1 VRRSLPALVAGPL
14 VVVAMLGALGFASG
28 AAQPPTLGQ
37 RAMPASG
44 PPGVLPN
51 LVLDGAAPRP
61 ATAYSLRSLDGNGT
75 MGSAEVEWT
84 PQGDVECAGA
94 AVPLGASG
102 TEVAIR
108 LRGDQAFTGR
118 ITGRLY
124 APHPACDR
132 AVGIWRGTDG
142 SYEGR
147 DGGLEVALERDGA
160 VRMVL
165 SP

>member
-1 VRRSLPALVAGPL
+1 MRRSLPAFVAAPLVAVG
-14 VVVAMLGALGFASG
+14 MLGALGLASG
-28 AAQPPTLGQ
+28 ATRPTLGQ

-61 ATAYSLRSLDGNGT
+61 ATAFSLRSTAGT
-75 MGSAEVEWT
+75 GTTATAEIAWA
-84 PQGDVECAGA
+84 PQGDDRCGDA
-94 AVPLGASG
+94 AIPLGASG

-108 LRGDQAFTGR
+108 LRGDDAFAGT
-118 ITGRLY
+118 IDGRLY
-124 APHPACDR
+124 APFPACDR
-132 AVGIWRGTDG
+132 AVGIWRGTGG

-147 DGGLEVALERDGA
+147 DGGLVVALEPGGA
-160 VRMVL
+160 VRVVL